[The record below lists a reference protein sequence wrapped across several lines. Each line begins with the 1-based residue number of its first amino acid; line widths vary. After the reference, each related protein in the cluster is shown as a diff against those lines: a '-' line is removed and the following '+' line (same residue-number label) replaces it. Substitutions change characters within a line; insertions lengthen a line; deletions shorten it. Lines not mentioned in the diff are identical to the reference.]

1 MRLGIHWVWAGIA
14 GLAGGLVLL
23 GYFFEFE
30 LMDQVQLSLMEV
42 TALLASGALLLG
54 LVNLVS
60 VHVKKVGDQD
70 ADWLYSAVL
79 VLTLLF
85 TLVIGVGLGPD
96 SAILLAIFSSV
107 QLPVEASLMAL
118 LSVTMIIAGFRLL
131 QRRRDWSSLIFVATV
146 LVVLVVSAPWPAGDQ
161 GLLGEL
167 RAWLRAEIVQ
177 VLAVGGARG
186 ILIGVALGA
195 IVTGLRVLLAA
206 ERPYGD

>member
-1 MRLGIHWVWAGIA
+1 MRLGIHWIWAGIA

-23 GYFFEFE
+23 GYFVDFE
-30 LMDQVQLSLMEV
+30 LMSQVQLSLMEV

-60 VHVKKVGDQD
+60 VHIRKVGDQES
-70 ADWLYSAVL
+70 DWPYSAVL

-85 TLVIGVGLGPD
+85 TLVVGVGLGPD
-96 SAILLAIFSSV
+96 SGFMLAVFNSI

-118 LSVTMIIAGFRLL
+118 LSVTLIIAGFRLL
-131 QRRRDWSSLIFVATV
+131 QRRSGWGSLVFVATV
-146 LVVLVVSAPWPAGDQ
+146 LIVLMVSAPWPGGDQ

-195 IVTGLRVLLAA
+195 IATGARVLLAV